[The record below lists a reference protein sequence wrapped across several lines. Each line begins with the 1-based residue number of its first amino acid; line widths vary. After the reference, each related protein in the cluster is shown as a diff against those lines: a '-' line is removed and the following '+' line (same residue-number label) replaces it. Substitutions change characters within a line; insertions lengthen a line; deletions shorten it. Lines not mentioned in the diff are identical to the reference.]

1 MIKEYSSW
9 DVTVFGNFG
18 RELLVPS
25 IVKFAFVLLK
35 SAEEGSSKEMWN
47 SKGLLG
53 IEDLSIQ
60 MLKTLF
66 EVHDMARN
74 EVGTTS
80 IMFLWSM
87 IILVD

>member
-1 MIKEYSSW
+1 M
-9 DVTVFGNFG
+9 
-18 RELLVPS
+18 PS

-53 IEDLSIQ
+53 IEDLSLQ

-66 EVHDMARN
+66 EVHDQWWIQVAAAAAHW
-74 EVGTTS
+74 TA
-80 IMFLWSM
+80 
-87 IILVD
+87 